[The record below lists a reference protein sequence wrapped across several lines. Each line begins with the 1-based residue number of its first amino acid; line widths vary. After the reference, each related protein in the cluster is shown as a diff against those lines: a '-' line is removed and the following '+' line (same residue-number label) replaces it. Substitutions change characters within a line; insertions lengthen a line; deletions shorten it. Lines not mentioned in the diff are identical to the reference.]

1 MRVIT
6 ARFCEGITGLL
17 YKGCGYALRTYMG
30 PDGKPIVRS
39 MRTAVGSRSPDDR
52 HLRFI
57 ETVARMAVE
66 DGEMMVRDVRVSVRE
81 LARAYG
87 ESLLRPPDKMVE
99 WMVAYVSLVLRRV
112 KPKTELNAR
121 ETLKIISALSRRA
134 VNEKERRP
142 NDT

>member
-1 MRVIT
+1 
-6 ARFCEGITGLL
+6 
-17 YKGCGYALRTYMG
+17 
-30 PDGKPIVRS
+30 
-39 MRTAVGSRSPDDR
+39 
-52 HLRFI
+52 
-57 ETVARMAVE
+57 MAVE